1 MWNVGG
7 TRLRLGHD
15 LGQTPKISRTHQNG
29 WFYGMEKE
37 FLDPK
42 PRFYPKQKTVTYEM
56 EDSFQNQGSSDNSG
70 MLTKPC
76 VLYMIIHFKHLIISF
91 LYLDLNH
98 TQKISSVFGGP
109 LIKCNFSSTKGK
121 RVFKSIMPSLTSI
134 SFFQY
139 THGYL
144 TGITRKKF
152 IVIFFS

>member
-1 MWNVGG
+1 MIWARLQRFQEHTRMGG
-7 TRLRLGHD
+7 FMEWKKNSWTQSG
-15 LGQTPKISRTHQNG
+15 GSIQN
-29 WFYGMEKE
+29 K
-37 FLDPK
+37 
-42 PRFYPKQKTVTYEM
+42 KTVTYEM

-70 MLTKPC
+70 MLTEPC

-152 IVIFFS
+152 IVIFFFLKVLSIRKK